1 MLANVKTAI
10 SMFGLRALTQF
21 MSLIGDPI
29 GRLETA
35 KDLPKFS
42 ASLRERKVHRSR
54 IGVLITA
61 DYEICAEVLKSP
73 NWRTYLEPRNFLEKS
88 FIETTASNE
97 IEIDLFLDSIL
108 GKDGAE
114 HERIKKLV
122 LPAFTHR
129 VMQSWKETADK
140 IAKKLVQELPK
151 DGQLE
156 LVSALANPLPLEMIC
171 EILGVPFDDRK
182 LFNGWGNTLAEIGL
196 DAGSHPM

>member
-1 MLANVKTAI
+1 
-10 SMFGLRALTQF
+10 MFGLRALTQF

-88 FIETTASNE
+88 FIEKLETSAEVAMLSIANLAAE
-97 IEIDLFLDSIL
+97 KDAMSFLFECKFNQSGFNPLDSSIKL
-108 GKDGAE
+108 NLIEQLNQTFTYLASFKGAE
-114 HERIKKLV
+114 YIFLHHKKVNFMILRINI
-122 LPAFTHR
+122 
-129 VMQSWKETADK
+129 S
-140 IAKKLVQELPK
+140 
-151 DGQLE
+151 G
-156 LVSALANPLPLEMIC
+156 
-171 EILGVPFDDRK
+171 
-182 LFNGWGNTLAEIGL
+182 
-196 DAGSHPM
+196 

>member
-29 GRLETA
+29 GRLEAA

-122 LPAFTHR
+122 LPAF
-129 VMQSWKETADK
+129 
-140 IAKKLVQELPK
+140 
-151 DGQLE
+151 
-156 LVSALANPLPLEMIC
+156 NP
-171 EILGVPFDDRK
+171 FSFK
-182 LFNGWGNTLAEIGL
+182 
-196 DAGSHPM
+196 